1 MDMRS
6 TREITSADELRRCS
20 GGDSVA
26 LWAAQGMAPGVR
38 AWRRGDAVA
47 VAAPFL
53 ACRDRLAIRGPAEQV
68 AALVTEVLGVVGP
81 TYRLFG
87 DDRLVTAVAERVP
100 DLKHLGSW
108 GWMELDGST
117 RPRTASAAR
126 PPAEGPA
133 RVRWLDQSWA
143 GRVAELLDVAYPGSW
158 VRPGMP
164 AVRRWAGA
172 FTPDGELAAVC
183 ADAWAAPEVGYLCGV
198 AAHPRWRGRGY
209 AGAVLRFAVDA
220 LLAEHGRVALM
231 VDSDNGAAVTL
242 YERCG
247 FRWRTV
253 AAAGLT
259 APRAA

>member
-1 MDMRS
+1 MPS
-6 TREITSADELRRCS
+6 TREVTSADELRRCS
-20 GGDSVA
+20 DGDSVV

-47 VAAPFL
+47 VAAPFV
-53 ACRDRLAIRGPAEQV
+53 ACRNRLAVRGPADQV
-68 AALVTEVLGVVGP
+68 AALVTEVLGIVGP

-87 DDRLVTAVAERVP
+87 DDSLVTAVAERVP
-100 DLKHLGSW
+100 DLSHYGSW
-108 GWMELDGST
+108 GWMELNGP
-117 RPRTASAAR
+117 PRQASADHAGQSPDGR
-126 PPAEGPA
+126 GD
-133 RVRWLDQSWA
+133 VRWLGRSWE
-143 GRVAELLDVAYPGSW
+143 GPVAELLDVAYPGSW
-158 VRPGMP
+158 VRPGMS

-172 FTPDGELAAVC
+172 FTADGDLAAVC
-183 ADAWAAPEVGYLCGV
+183 ADAWAAPEVGYVGGV

-209 AGAVLRFAVDA
+209 ARAVLRFAVDA

-231 VDSDNGAAVTL
+231 VDSENSAAVTL

-259 APRAA
+259 ARRAA